1 MTTDPVHDA
10 AVHYDAVLG
19 YAERMAE
26 AEGKLAAKFV
36 STALT
41 GMAYKE
47 ADFFELTDYATKKPR
62 KAYIYEAMLDTFDA
76 DEEVA
81 ATVMK
86 ALMNCAKD
94 GDLEAIN
101 AITLMA
107 VTFAKQHA
115 TLEDV

>member
-1 MTTDPVHDA
+1 MTTDPVQDA

-26 AEGKLAAKFV
+26 AEGNLAAKFV

-47 ADFFELTDYATKKPR
+47 VDFYETYDCRTCKTRPSYVFEMMAETLDSDESILALAM
-62 KAYIYEAMLDTFDA
+62 KAIS
-76 DEEVA
+76 VA
-81 ATVMK
+81 AKNGDVVALLALNEMAK
-86 ALMNCAKD
+86 A
-94 GDLEAIN
+94 
-101 AITLMA
+101 
-107 VTFAKQHA
+107 FAKQHA